1 MCVRVPEARVV
12 GRTTGFTL
20 IELAIVLAVIAI
32 VVAIAVPNIA
42 HFNGRYRLNNA
53 TQRLEG
59 HLRLARTMAISDN
72 TEYAIQFVERDE
84 LGGEGDWKSNVGA
97 YRFLK
102 GDKPRGS
109 QIWTS
114 AGLGA
119 LNASG
124 VIDLHNG
131 PGDLPGISIEEW
143 SELEGP
149 AASELPDS
157 LVFGAHGH
165 LTNASTDFQDEYVR
179 VVLRNRAANPRTE
192 RRAILVDRG
201 GNTLVV
207 MPE

>member
-1 MCVRVPEARVV
+1 MCVRGFKTRIVRETA
-12 GRTTGFTL
+12 GFTL
-20 IELAIVLAVIAI
+20 IELAITLAVVAI

-53 TQRLEG
+53 TQRQEE
-59 HLRLARTMAISDN
+59 HLRLARTMAISHN
-72 TEYAIQFVERDE
+72 TEYAIQFVEADE
-84 LGGEGDWKSNVGA
+84 TPAQGGWKDNNGA
-97 YRFLK
+97 YRLLK

-109 QIWTS
+109 QTWTA
-114 AGLGA
+114 AGMGA
-119 LNASG
+119 LNSSG
-124 VIDLHNG
+124 IIDLRDG
-131 PGDLPGISIEEW
+131 PGALTGISIEEW

-165 LTNASTDFQDEYVR
+165 VTNASTDFQDEYVR
-179 VVLRNRAANPRTE
+179 IVLRNRAANPRTE